1 MLGGGV
7 VVEMEM
13 ITDVMGGRAA
23 FGQDVESIAE
33 LSHAVTEGLP
43 KATLRNTVKHVF
55 TNSSDQ
61 MRFIYRVVPEATFK
75 RRKDRLSEAESE
87 RTERLA
93 RVIATAEYV
102 LGDKDL
108 ARQFLVNSHPMLKG
122 KTPIE
127 TALSELGA
135 RQIEEMLFGIFY
147 GLPA

>member
-1 MLGGGV
+1 M
-7 VVEMEM
+7 VEMEM
-13 ITDVMGGRAA
+13 ITDVMGGE
-23 FGQDVESIAE
+23 GVETMAE
-33 LSHAVTEGLP
+33 LNNAVIEGLP
-43 KATLRNTVKHVF
+43 KSALRNTVKHLF

-102 LGDKDL
+102 LGDKEL
-108 ARQFLVNSHPMLKG
+108 ARQFLLNSHPMLNG

-127 TALSELGA
+127 TSLSELGA
-135 RQIEEMLFGIFY
+135 RQIEQMLFGILY
-147 GLPA
+147 GLPV